1 LKKRTKKL
9 LSFGAG
15 SMGERVCAAIVAY
28 PSEPACHVMAT
39 QNVLLIL
46 PHWGMARTSSADV
59 LAVCCALGR
68 PPFVAILGDGAA
80 DNSVHLAQRHQKTT
94 RQETRLLGLPA
105 DRLLFVGI
113 RQGHLPLPAHAL
125 FLPLKAAL
133 VQLSWRYDCNAF
145 AAIDAQADPD
155 TSAVWQLARCLA
167 EELGLSLISLS
178 PQGESQDGLF

>member
-80 DNSVHLAQRHQKTT
+80 DNSVHLAQRH
-94 RQETRLLGLPA
+94 
-105 DRLLFVGI
+105 RLLFVGI